1 MRNAELFLI
10 RASWLP
16 MAMACVLGAAVVGC
30 NRGTPPAAP
39 TANQPMKADV
49 PAPSDPNAPP
59 DKLANNDPTPDAATP
74 PDKKQESTDPKAAV
88 ENDPSS
94 NEADAPNADET
105 AAEATAEKETNERF
119 VLLSPGGPLVIE
131 LRMTIDGKPFRAVR
145 EELVD
150 EVLKLADRNGD
161 GRPTWGEVFSDP
173 KRLFGKRLDLPIDM
187 KNRKEF
193 FKTHDTNQNGTV
205 DRDEARRFVARAKS
219 AGSAFAL
226 TSSSEYRG
234 SNRRSSI
241 VRATLDADDNGRL
254 SADELSLAE
263 PRLLGRDAN
272 DDGTVTWAEMDD
284 TLAGDAQAMMSRTT
298 YLRPPAAMMLGPQ
311 ADWDGVVYTFAELY
325 LIDGQP
331 AEEAFALVPSL
342 PKALDE
348 DDDGLLSYDEV
359 QRLNTVAPHLV
370 LAANFGRSG
379 DLVAGVSLIALSPE
393 LGPDDRVVSHTP
405 RGLLL
410 DLGGYRLQIVS
421 DDRAPQPADEPSA
434 QMLLTMYDADKNGY
448 LDKAEV
454 AAAGPVAADFDD
466 LDTNDDGKVY
476 LDEIE
481 SLLRGR
487 RSPQLSAIQAVVRDD
502 QDVLFPLLDANHDGR
517 LTTREL
523 RRCREQLASLDR
535 DGDGQLAADE
545 LPETMT
551 IVLGRGLSTGAMPT
565 AMTMAAAY
573 TPPTEG
579 PTWFAHMDSNHDQ
592 EISPEEFP
600 GNRDKFRSI
609 DVDAD
614 GFISAS
620 EAQAAAS
627 AQGQ

>member
-1 MRNAELFLI
+1 MTVA
-10 RASWLP
+10 W
-16 MAMACVLGAAVVGC
+16 VLGFVALGC
-30 NRGTPPAAP
+30 NRSMPPAAP
-39 TANQPMKADV
+39 
-49 PAPSDPNAPP
+49 PASSGPVNAEAAASATPPSNTNAPP
-59 DKLANNDPTPDAATP
+59 DKLANKELTLDAAVVP
-74 PDKKQESTDPKAAV
+74 NDKQQVSGDAKAAA
-88 ENDPSS
+88 ENDLSP
-94 NEADAPNADET
+94 NGTDAPNAD
-105 AAEATAEKETNERF
+105 ATATSATAGDESRERF

-145 EELVD
+145 EELID

-226 TSSSEYRG
+226 SSSSEYRS

-241 VRATLDADDNGRL
+241 VRATLDADGDGRL
-254 SADELSLAE
+254 SADELALAE

-298 YLRPPAAMMLGPQ
+298 YLTPPAAVALGRQ
-311 ADWDGVVYTFAELY
+311 ADWDGIVYTFAEMY
-325 LIDGQP
+325 LIDGEP
-331 AEEAFALVPSL
+331 AEDAFAVVPSL
-342 PKALDE
+342 PETLDE
-348 DDDGLLSYDEV
+348 DGDGRLSYEEV
-359 QRLNTVAPHLV
+359 QRLETVEPHLV
-370 LAANFGRSG
+370 LAANFGKPG
-379 DLVAGVSLIALSPE
+379 DLLPGVSLIAISPE
-393 LGPDDRVVSHTP
+393 LGPADGVVSHTP

-410 DLGGYRLQIVS
+410 DLGGYRLQVVS
-421 DDRAPQPADEPSA
+421 DDRAPQTADGPGA
-434 QMLLTMYDADKNGY
+434 PMLLAMYDADKNGY
-448 LDKAEV
+448 LDQKEV
-454 AAAGPVAADFDD
+454 AAAPPLAADFDA
-466 LDTNDDGKVY
+466 LDANDDGKVY

-487 RSPQLSAIQAVVRDD
+487 RSPQLSALQAVVRDD

-523 RRCREQLASLDR
+523 RQCRQQLASLDR
-535 DGDGQLAADE
+535 DGDGQIASEE

-551 IVLGRGLSTGAMPT
+551 IVLGRGLSTGAMPS
-565 AMTMAAAY
+565 AMNAVAAY
-573 TPPTEG
+573 SPPSDG
-579 PTWFAHMDSNHDQ
+579 PAWFLHMDSNHDQ

-600 GNRDKFRSI
+600 GDRQKFRAI
-609 DVDAD
+609 DSDAD

-620 EAQAAAS
+620 EAQAAAT
-627 AQGQ
+627 ARAE

>member
-1 MRNAELFLI
+1 MAKISRLPFLRWAATYVVGAI
-10 RASWLP
+10 
-16 MAMACVLGAAVVGC
+16 VLGC
-30 NRGTPPAAP
+30 NRASPPPPVNAAAPKVEPAVSEESKPSTPPIVAPAETLSPAASPVSSPPESEVAEVKTASKNDSAVGEP
-39 TANQPMKADV
+39 TAPDTDNPE
-49 PAPSDPNAPP
+49 PP
-59 DKLANNDPTPDAATP
+59 VT
-74 PDKKQESTDPKAAV
+74 
-88 ENDPSS
+88 
-94 NEADAPNADET
+94 NED
-105 AAEATAEKETNERF
+105 ETNERF

-205 DRDEARRFVARAKS
+205 DREEARRFVARAKS

-226 TSSSEYRG
+226 TSSSEYRN

-254 SADELSLAE
+254 SADEMALAE

-298 YLRPPAAMMLGPQ
+298 YLSPPAAMVLGPQ

-325 LIDGQP
+325 LVDGRP
-331 AEEAFALVPSL
+331 AEEAFAVVPSL

-359 QRLNTVAPHLV
+359 QRLETVEPHLA

-379 DLVAGVSLIALSPE
+379 DLVAGVSLISLSPE
-393 LGPDDRVVSHTP
+393 LGPADRVVSHTP

-410 DLGGYRLQIVS
+410 DLSGYRLQIVS

-448 LDKAEV
+448 LDKTEA
-454 AAAGPVAADFDD
+454 AAAGPLAGDFDD
-466 LDTNDDGKVY
+466 VDTNEDGKIYV
-476 LDEIE
+476 DEIE

-523 RRCREQLASLDR
+523 RRCREQLSALDR

-551 IVLGRGLSTGAMPT
+551 IVLGRGLSTGMMPST
-565 AMTMAAAY
+565 MSMAAVS
-573 TPPTEG
+573 TPPPDG

-600 GNRDKFRSI
+600 GDRDKFRSI
-609 DVDAD
+609 DIDAD

-620 EAQAAAS
+620 EAQAAATAKS
-627 AQGQ
+627 E